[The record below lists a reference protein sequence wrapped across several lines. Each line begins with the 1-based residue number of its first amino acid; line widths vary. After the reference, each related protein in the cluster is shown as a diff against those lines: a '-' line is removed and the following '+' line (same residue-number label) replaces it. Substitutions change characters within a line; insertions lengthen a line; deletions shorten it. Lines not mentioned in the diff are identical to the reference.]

1 MMKITTDI
9 TKRQCIA
16 FTGALLTLMTVFLTD
31 AIIGDAKSLP
41 DEPIIATK
49 YQAPTEAETIEII
62 DTSTE
67 QLQAKENPIYEGFKY
82 YEIPEEYIKEGG
94 SFPKKVQK
102 YLWKQCKKRK
112 VDYYIVVALIE
123 RESGYKADAT
133 GDNGNSKGYMQIW
146 ESWHT
151 ERMAEENVTDLYN
164 PYENIRVGL
173 NLLQELTGGDTDLDD
188 MEYHYMLMCYN
199 AGTSRAK
206 EYITQGIYSSE
217 YSRAILKR
225 AGEIKQELKD

>member
-16 FTGALLTLMTVFLTD
+16 LTGALLGLMTVFITY
-31 AIIGDAKSLP
+31 AIGDAKSLP

-49 YQAPTEAETIEII
+49 YNPPTDAESVEIIEI
-62 DTSTE
+62 DTET
-67 QLQAKENPIYEGFKY
+67 LQETENPIFSDFKY
-82 YEIPEEYIKEGG
+82 YEIPEEYKDNGG
-94 SFPKKVQK
+94 NFPEDVQR
-102 YLWKQCKKRK
+102 YLWKECKKRK

-123 RESGYKADAT
+123 RESGYKAEAT
-133 GDNGNSKGYMQIW
+133 GDNGSSKGYMQIW

-151 ERMAEENVTDLYN
+151 ERMAEENVTDLYD
-164 PYENIRVGL
+164 PYSNIRVGL
-173 NLLQELTGGDTDLDD
+173 NLLQELTGEDTDLDD

-206 EYITQGIYSSE
+206 EYIAQGIYSSE

>member
-1 MMKITTDI
+1 MRITTEI

-16 FTGALLTLMTVFLTD
+16 ITGALLGLMSIFITG
-31 AIIGDAKSLP
+31 AIGEAHSLP
-41 DEPIIATK
+41 DETITMAQ
-49 YQAPTEAETIEII
+49 YQPLTETEVEIVEIE
-62 DTSTE
+62 DTTTE
-67 QLQAKENPIYEGFKY
+67 HLQAKENPIYEGFKY
-82 YEIPEEYIKEGG
+82 YEIPEEYIENGG

-102 YLWKQCKKRK
+102 YLWRQCKKRK

-123 RESGYKADAT
+123 RESGYKINAS

-146 ESWHT
+146 ESWHRD
-151 ERMAEENVTDLYN
+151 RMQAEGVTNLYN

-173 NLLQELTGGDTDLDD
+173 NLLQELMDGDTDLDD
-188 MEYHYMLMCYN
+188 MEYHYILMCYN
-199 AGTSRAK
+199 AGTSRAN
-206 EYITQGIYSSE
+206 EYIREGVYSSE